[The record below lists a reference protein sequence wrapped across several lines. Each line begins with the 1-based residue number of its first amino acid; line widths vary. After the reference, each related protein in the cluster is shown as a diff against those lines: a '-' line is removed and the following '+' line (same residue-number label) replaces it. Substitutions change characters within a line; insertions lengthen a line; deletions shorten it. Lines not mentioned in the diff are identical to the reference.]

1 MSSEFAMNTTMNT
14 SSAEASVPKQNTTH
28 FVSTEGGVFAGKG
41 LLNSPL
47 GLFLVQ
53 VRVNTQIK
61 Q

>member
-1 MSSEFAMNTTMNT
+1 MNTTTNT
-14 SSAEASVPKQNTTH
+14 SSAGASVPKHTTH

-53 VRVNTQIK
+53 VSTWLK
-61 Q
+61 QYF